1 MTRKELREDIFKAV
15 FERISLGEK
24 NEFSLELFR
33 ENKSVDELAFF
44 DLIVNGTE
52 EKDSFLQ
59 KIIGRYAKDFAATR
73 LYKIDLS
80 LLVFAVF
87 EILFT
92 STPPKVAINEAL
104 ELLKIYSTE
113 KSAQFVNGILAAV
126 LKDKDKLLKEYES
139 PAAEEEQPPIQ
150 KQEEPKEEI
159 EQQEE
164 APKNTLWISKGYKKK

>member
-1 MTRKELREDIFKAV
+1 MTRKELREDIFKAI

-52 EKDSFLQ
+52 EKDAYLQ
-59 KIIGRYAKDFAATR
+59 KIIGRYAKDFAVER

-80 LLVFAVF
+80 LLVLASF

-104 ELLKIYSTE
+104 ELLKIFSTE

-126 LKDKDKLLKEYES
+126 LKDKDKLLQEYEN
-139 PAAEEEQPPIQ
+139 PATEEEPPPQ
-150 KQEEPKEEI
+150 KKEELKERI

-164 APKNTLWISKGYKKK
+164 APKSTLWISKGYKKK